1 MNFTLTDGQEKVLEK
16 GLKWYK
22 ARNKDRPIFEVDG
35 AAGTGK
41 TSVIFSLIKELGIDF
56 KDVLFMAYVGKAT
69 LAMSRKGLNAK
80 TIHST
85 IYEPKLVEKRDES
98 GKIMINDVGR
108 PVQTLKFT
116 KRESLPPNIKLIV
129 IDESG
134 MVPENM
140 GKDLLSFNIPII
152 ALGDLSQLPPVMGKS
167 FFLKSPDVTL
177 TEIVRQNAENP
188 ILYLATQA
196 RLGNK
201 IKIGKYGD
209 KCFVIPKEKI
219 TENMLIEHD
228 ITICGTNKKRDE
240 INHYYRN
247 TILGYKDDTS
257 IKVNDKIICRRN
269 NWDRSIGEISLING
283 LIGYVYEICNDLSS
297 NYSIG
302 LSFRPEFIQDDW
314 FRDLVIDKDY
324 LETPVS
330 VKANSDVS
338 YKFSKFDL
346 FEYAYAITCH
356 LSQGSEYDKVFVYD
370 DINRF
375 HSKYHQQWQYT
386 AITRAKEQLILAI

>member
-1 MNFTLTDGQEKVLEK
+1 MDYTLTDGQQKVLKK
-16 GLKWYK
+16 GLNWYR
-22 ARNKDRPIFEVDG
+22 ANNKDRPIFEVDG

-56 KDVLFMAYVGKAT
+56 DDVLFMAYVGKAT

-98 GKIMINDVGR
+98 GKIMINELGR

-116 KRESLPPNIKLIV
+116 KKESLPPNIKLIV

-134 MVPENM
+134 MVPESM
-140 GKDLLSFNIPII
+140 GRDLLSFNIPII

-196 RLGNK
+196 RLGNP
-201 IKIGKYGD
+201 IKVGKYGD
-209 KCFVIPKEKI
+209 KCFVIPKDKI
-219 TENMLIEHD
+219 TENMLNEHD

-240 INHYYRN
+240 INYYYRN
-247 TILGYKDDTS
+247 IILGYKDDES
-257 IKVNDKIICRRN
+257 LRVNDKLICRRN

-283 LIGYVYEICNDLSS
+283 LIGYVYEISNDLSS
-297 NYSIG
+297 ANSIG
-302 LSFRPEFIQDDW
+302 ISFRPEFIEDDW
-314 FRDLVIDKDY
+314 FRDLIIDKGY
-324 LETPVS
+324 LETPVTIKS
-330 VKANSDVS
+330 NSEVS

-386 AITRAKEQLILAI
+386 AITRAKDQLVLAI